1 MFILYWTYT
10 VINTCQLDPYFYP
23 TDKVC
28 NILMNSINYKKVE
41 KYCCSQFSLLN
52 ILCFLQIWLWNE
64 DLGAFGDLFTY
75 NTLRWFIQLIFTSF
89 TCLKK
94 IKRSNIYIRFFSF
107 FCSLPLNA
115 YISPIV
121 YSAPF
126 LNKLNITLLIH
137 SSS

>member
-1 MFILYWTYT
+1 MIIVFFIEY
-10 VINTCQLDPYFYP
+10 
-23 TDKVC
+23 
-28 NILMNSINYKKVE
+28 LM
-41 KYCCSQFSLLN
+41 
-52 ILCFLQIWLWNE
+52 FLQIWLWND

-137 SSS
+137 SSSWSTFVILKNGNIFFHSCVHGKLLQFSPKILLFFGLFGYHF